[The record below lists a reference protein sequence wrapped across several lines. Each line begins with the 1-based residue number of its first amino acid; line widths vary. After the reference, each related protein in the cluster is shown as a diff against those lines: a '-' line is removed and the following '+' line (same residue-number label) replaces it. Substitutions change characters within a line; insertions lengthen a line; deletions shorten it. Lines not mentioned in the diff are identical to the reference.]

1 MKVCLRRGTLSRQFF
16 FLFSLISR
24 LPYRTTSDLDAWLGI
39 GSKATSLVEER
50 MGYLKYSSWRRNKV
64 HVTQNL
70 IFILSVIEGL
80 RID

>member
-1 MKVCLRRGTLSRQFF
+1 MERCQGNFF

-64 HVTQNL
+64 TQNL